1 MMAEI
6 FGYTFRNPAL
16 LEEALTTPSYRM
28 TSPGASDNQ
37 RLEFLGDAVLD
48 FLAAD
53 RLYAEYPGDAE
64 GPLTVKRTHMVS
76 SAALCEAA
84 ARSGD
89 LAGRLRRNKG
99 ASPLPQGAKV
109 YADAVE
115 AIIGAAWLDGGLEAA
130 KRIFDALKLSPSP
143 KAAAWDDNPKGYLQT
158 VSQAMTPPRH
168 PEYTTVGISGKAHA
182 PVFTIKV
189 KVEGMGEAT
198 ASSGS
203 RKDAETAAAAA
214 LLKSAAERLAR
225 A

>member
-6 FGYTFRNPAL
+6 FGYSFRNPAL

-84 ARSGD
+84 ARSD

-130 KRIFDALKLSPSP
+130 RRIFDALKLSPSP
-143 KAAAWDDNPKGYLQT
+143 KAAAWDDNPKGCLQT
-158 VSQAMTPPRH
+158 ISQAMTPPRQ

-203 RKDAETAAAAA
+203 RKDAESAAAAA
-214 LLKSAAERLAR
+214 LLRSVQGRRDLV
-225 A
+225 